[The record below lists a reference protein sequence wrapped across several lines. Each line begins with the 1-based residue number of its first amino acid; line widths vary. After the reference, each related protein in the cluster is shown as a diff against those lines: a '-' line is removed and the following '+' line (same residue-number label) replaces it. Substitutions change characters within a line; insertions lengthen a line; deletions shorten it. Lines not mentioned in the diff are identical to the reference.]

1 MSVNSSVCDINVL
14 HLLVKSP
21 ACSILTHLHTL
32 ILQKGDYDSALEI
45 FFKILRGLQSDDGD
59 KPHLL
64 GSCWHNIG
72 TIQSWQGKH
81 SDAKESFEQAV
92 AVRDVDLPPN
102 HPDLAVSLMRYSLA
116 LFALGHLSE
125 SILALNRA
133 LTMHPKDSMTRAK
146 ILNNLG
152 VVHYQ
157 SQDLVSALKHFTA
170 ALEIQREWL
179 DGPVRRESIVY
190 DATVT
195 LGNMGKCYLQRQD
208 YVTACFVYEEALLL
222 QMTAF
227 RKDHD
232 IVLVSLSNLAHAKAK
247 EGDAKKSIQI
257 YRGILKSQDSKY
269 GENSKPAAETQS
281 ILGQMYLSQYNY
293 EEALKCFTS
302 VREWQ
307 KLNLDPNHP
316 AALYVSATVKMA
328 EEKIQGEVSVW
339 I

>member
-1 MSVNSSVCDINVL
+1 
-14 HLLVKSP
+14 
-21 ACSILTHLHTL
+21 
-32 ILQKGDYDSALEI
+32 
-45 FFKILRGLQSDDGD
+45 
-59 KPHLL
+59 
-64 GSCWHNIG
+64 
-72 TIQSWQGKH
+72 
-81 SDAKESFEQAV
+81 
-92 AVRDVDLPPN
+92 
-102 HPDLAVSLMRYSLA
+102 
-116 LFALGHLSE
+116 
-125 SILALNRA
+125 
-133 LTMHPKDSMTRAK
+133 
-146 ILNNLG
+146 LG

-247 EGDAKKSIQI
+247 GGEIKKSIQI
-257 YRGILKSQDSKY
+257 YRGILKSQDGKY
-269 GENSKPAAETQS
+269 GENSKAAAETMS
-281 ILGQMYLSQYNY
+281 IMGQMYLSQYNH

-302 VREWQ
+302 VRDWQ

-316 AALYVSATVKMA
+316 AAVYVSETVKMM